1 MRHLSL
7 SLLEKSTGDLR
18 SQRYIL
24 LQTNFSWTVSIHV
37 QKTRSDWQKQL
48 KALFQYFF
56 LRVPLSKFG
65 FLLDIC
71 RFLVIYIYM
80 HFSMFNKKSST
91 LQQHQSSLNSSLRQT
106 TTTTTQE
113 MIPYSHRIHVSIM
126 YGYMICISYIY
137 LLIYQKKQQFM
148 QVNIACRS
156 YGYIDPSVSKSD
168 EIFEVGTFHFN
179 IFGQNIFH
187 LPRFWGPHD
196 FWEFLRRWKKWMNTP
211 PKFNI
216 APKNRESQK
225 ETHLPTIHFQG
236 LS

>member
-1 MRHLSL
+1 MFRKPGVID
-7 SLLEKSTGDLR
+7 KS
-18 SQRYIL
+18 
-24 LQTNFSWTVSIHV
+24 SWKHYFNTFFYVY
-37 QKTRSDWQKQL
+37 
-48 KALFQYFF
+48 LFQSLVFCWIYVDF
-56 LRVPLSKFG
+56 LWY
-65 FLLDIC
+65 
-71 RFLVIYIYM
+71 IYIYM